1 MKQALASGLP
11 QLERKLT
18 DAQLDT
24 FCAFG
29 SALVKKNQVMN
40 LTAITEPEQ
49 VARLHFLD
57 CIALLGAANFYGK
70 TVIDVGCGAGF
81 PGVPLKIAEPSIDLT
96 LLDSLKKRMDWLES
110 TLPELGI
117 EAQCVAARAE
127 EYALAHRE
135 QYDIAV
141 SRAVARLTMLAEL
154 CLPLVRVGGH
164 FVAMK
169 SADSDEELSQAAPG
183 HCYPGRKGHPDLGLS
198 RSRHRRRSPCGGDY
212 QGQGHPE
219 ALSPPLCKNQA
230 ATPVITYNEAAG
242 HMVCGFCDKFPG
254 SCI

>member
-29 SALVKKNQVMN
+29 SALVEKNQVMN

-70 TVIDVGCGAGF
+70 SVIDVGCGAGF

-96 LLDSLKKRMDWLES
+96 LLDSLKKRMDWLET

-127 EYALAHRE
+127 EYALEHRE

-169 SADSDEELSQAAPG
+169 SADSDEELSQAARAIATLGGKVTRIWDYPVPG
-183 HCYPGRKGHPDLGLS
+183 TDAV
-198 RSRHRRRSPCGGDY
+198 HR
-212 QGQGHPE
+212 
-219 ALSPPLCKNQA
+219 AVVITKVK
-230 ATPVITYNEAAG
+230 ATPKPYPRRFAKI
-242 HMVCGFCDKFPG
+242 KQQPL
-254 SCI
+254 

>member
-1 MKQALASGLP
+1 MKRALASGLP

-29 SALVKKNQVMN
+29 SALVEKNQVMN

-70 TVIDVGCGAGF
+70 SVIDVGCGAGF

-110 TLPELGI
+110 TLPGLGI

-169 SADSDEELSQAAPG
+169 SADSDEELSQAARAIATLGGKVTRIWDYPVPG
-183 HCYPGRKGHPDLGLS
+183 TDAV
-198 RSRHRRRSPCGGDY
+198 HR
-212 QGQGHPE
+212 
-219 ALSPPLCKNQA
+219 AV
-230 ATPVITYNEAAG
+230 VITKVKVTPKPYPRRFA
-242 HMVCGFCDKFPG
+242 KIKQQPL
-254 SCI
+254 

>member
-29 SALVKKNQVMN
+29 SALVEKNQVMN

-70 TVIDVGCGAGF
+70 SVIDVGCGAGF

-110 TLPELGI
+110 ILPELGI

-127 EYALAHRE
+127 EYALEHRE

-169 SADSDEELSQAAPG
+169 SADSDEELSQAARAIATLGGKVTRIWDYPVPG
-183 HCYPGRKGHPDLGLS
+183 TDAV
-198 RSRHRRRSPCGGDY
+198 HR
-212 QGQGHPE
+212 
-219 ALSPPLCKNQA
+219 AVVITKVK
-230 ATPVITYNEAAG
+230 ATPKPYPRRFAKI
-242 HMVCGFCDKFPG
+242 KQQPL
-254 SCI
+254 

>member
-29 SALVKKNQVMN
+29 SALVEKNQVMN
-40 LTAITEPEQ
+40 LTAIIEPEQ

-70 TVIDVGCGAGF
+70 SVIDVGCGAGF
-81 PGVPLKIAEPSIDLT
+81 PGVPLKIAEPSIQLT

-169 SADSDEELSQAAPG
+169 SADSDEELSQAVRAIATLGGKVTRIWDYPVPG
-183 HCYPGRKGHPDLGLS
+183 TDAV
-198 RSRHRRRSPCGGDY
+198 HR
-212 QGQGHPE
+212 
-219 ALSPPLCKNQA
+219 AVVITKVK
-230 ATPVITYNEAAG
+230 ATPKPYPRRFAKI
-242 HMVCGFCDKFPG
+242 KQQPL
-254 SCI
+254 

>member
-29 SALVKKNQVMN
+29 SALVEKNQVMN
-40 LTAITEPEQ
+40 LTTITEPEQ

-169 SADSDEELSQAAPG
+169 SADSDEELSQAARAIATLGGKVTRIWDYPVPG
-183 HCYPGRKGHPDLGLS
+183 TDAV
-198 RSRHRRRSPCGGDY
+198 HR
-212 QGQGHPE
+212 
-219 ALSPPLCKNQA
+219 AVVITKVK
-230 ATPVITYNEAAG
+230 ATPKPYPRRFAKI
-242 HMVCGFCDKFPG
+242 KQQPL
-254 SCI
+254 

>member
-29 SALVKKNQVMN
+29 SALVEKNQVMN

-57 CIALLGAANFYGK
+57 CTALLGAANFYGK

-169 SADSDEELSQAAPG
+169 SADSDEELSQAARAIATLGGKVTRIWDYPVPG
-183 HCYPGRKGHPDLGLS
+183 TDAV
-198 RSRHRRRSPCGGDY
+198 HR
-212 QGQGHPE
+212 
-219 ALSPPLCKNQA
+219 AVVITKVK
-230 ATPVITYNEAAG
+230 ATPKPYPRRFAKI
-242 HMVCGFCDKFPG
+242 KQQPL
-254 SCI
+254 

>member
-29 SALVKKNQVMN
+29 SALVEKNQVMN

-96 LLDSLKKRMDWLES
+96 LLDSLKKRMDWLAA

-169 SADSDEELSQAAPG
+169 SADSDEELSQAARAIATLGGKVTRIWDYPVPG
-183 HCYPGRKGHPDLGLS
+183 TDAV
-198 RSRHRRRSPCGGDY
+198 HR
-212 QGQGHPE
+212 
-219 ALSPPLCKNQA
+219 AVVITKVK
-230 ATPVITYNEAAG
+230 ATPKPYPRRFAKI
-242 HMVCGFCDKFPG
+242 KQQPL
-254 SCI
+254 

>member
-29 SALVKKNQVMN
+29 SALVEKNQVMN

-169 SADSDEELSQAAPG
+169 SADSDEELSQAARAIATLGGKVTRIWDYPVPG
-183 HCYPGRKGHPDLGLS
+183 TDAV
-198 RSRHRRRSPCGGDY
+198 HR
-212 QGQGHPE
+212 
-219 ALSPPLCKNQA
+219 AVVITKVK
-230 ATPVITYNEAAG
+230 ATPKPYPRRFAKI
-242 HMVCGFCDKFPG
+242 KQQRL
-254 SCI
+254 

>member
-29 SALVKKNQVMN
+29 SALVEKNQVMN

-70 TVIDVGCGAGF
+70 SVIDVGCGAGF
-81 PGVPLKIAEPSIDLT
+81 PGVPLKIAEPSIQLT
-96 LLDSLKKRMDWLES
+96 LLDSLKKRMDWLS
-110 TLPELGI
+110 ATLPDLGI

-127 EYALAHRE
+127 EYALEHRE
-135 QYDIAV
+135 AYDIAV

-169 SADSDEELSQAAPG
+169 SADSDEELSQAARAIATLGGKVTRIWDYPVPG
-183 HCYPGRKGHPDLGLS
+183 TDAV
-198 RSRHRRRSPCGGDY
+198 HR
-212 QGQGHPE
+212 
-219 ALSPPLCKNQA
+219 AVVITKVK
-230 ATPVITYNEAAG
+230 ATPKPYPRRFAKI
-242 HMVCGFCDKFPG
+242 KQQPL
-254 SCI
+254 

>member
-29 SALVKKNQVMN
+29 SALVEKNQVMN

-70 TVIDVGCGAGF
+70 SVIDVGCGAGF

-96 LLDSLKKRMDWLES
+96 LLDSLKKRMDWLAS

-127 EYALAHRE
+127 EYALANRE

-141 SRAVARLTMLAEL
+141 SRAVARLTMLSEL

-169 SADSDEELSQAAPG
+169 SADSDEELSQAARAIATLGGKVTRIWDYPVPG
-183 HCYPGRKGHPDLGLS
+183 TDAV
-198 RSRHRRRSPCGGDY
+198 HR
-212 QGQGHPE
+212 
-219 ALSPPLCKNQA
+219 AVVITKVK
-230 ATPVITYNEAAG
+230 ATPKPYPRRFAKI
-242 HMVCGFCDKFPG
+242 KQQPL
-254 SCI
+254 

>member
-1 MKQALASGLP
+1 MKQALASGLS

-29 SALVKKNQVMN
+29 SALVEKNQVMN

-70 TVIDVGCGAGF
+70 SVIDVGCGAGF
-81 PGVPLKIAEPSIDLT
+81 PGVPLKIAEPSILLT

-127 EYALAHRE
+127 EYALEHRE

-169 SADSDEELSQAAPG
+169 SADSDEELSQAARAIATLGGKVTRIWDYPVPG
-183 HCYPGRKGHPDLGLS
+183 TDAV
-198 RSRHRRRSPCGGDY
+198 HR
-212 QGQGHPE
+212 
-219 ALSPPLCKNQA
+219 AVVITKVK
-230 ATPVITYNEAAG
+230 ATPKPYPRRFAKI
-242 HMVCGFCDKFPG
+242 KQQPL
-254 SCI
+254 

>member
-1 MKQALASGLP
+1 MKRALASGLP

-29 SALVKKNQVMN
+29 SALVEKNQVMN

-70 TVIDVGCGAGF
+70 SIIDVGCGAGF

-169 SADSDEELSQAAPG
+169 SADSDEELSQAARAIATLGGKVTRIWDYPVPG
-183 HCYPGRKGHPDLGLS
+183 TDAV
-198 RSRHRRRSPCGGDY
+198 HR
-212 QGQGHPE
+212 
-219 ALSPPLCKNQA
+219 AVVITKVK
-230 ATPVITYNEAAG
+230 ATPKPYPRRFAKI
-242 HMVCGFCDKFPG
+242 KQQPL
-254 SCI
+254 